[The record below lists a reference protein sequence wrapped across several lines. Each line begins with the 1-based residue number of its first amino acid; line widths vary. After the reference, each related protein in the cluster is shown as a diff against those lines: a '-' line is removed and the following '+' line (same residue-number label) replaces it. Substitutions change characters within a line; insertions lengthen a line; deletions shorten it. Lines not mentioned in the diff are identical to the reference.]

1 MIVFTVIG
9 VIVTAVVFAAIL
21 GYLYFMFLHPL
32 FQAFSLTN
40 WYLACLK
47 ADGGVNTASLPYWR
61 LVAHYYSVGGWPGER
76 TWNSIGEWYGIGR
89 WRIFPDEDD
98 QAP

>member
-9 VIVTAVVFAAIL
+9 VIVTAGVFAAIL

-47 ADGGVNTASLPYWR
+47 ADGGVDMASLPYWR
-61 LVAHYYSVGGWPGER
+61 LVAHYYSVGGWPGD
-76 TWNSIGEWYGIGR
+76 SIGEWYGIGR
-89 WRIFPDEDD
+89 WRIFHDEDD

>member
-1 MIVFTVIG
+1 MIFFTVIG
-9 VIVTAVVFAAIL
+9 AIVTAGVFAAIL

-40 WYLACLK
+40 WYLTCLK
-47 ADGGVNTASLPYWR
+47 ADGGVNMTSLPYWR
-61 LVAHYYSVGGWPGER
+61 LVAHYYTVGGWVGVR

>member
-1 MIVFTVIG
+1 MIFFTVIG
-9 VIVTAVVFAAIL
+9 AIVTAGVFAAIL

-40 WYLACLK
+40 WYLTCLK
-47 ADGGVNTASLPYWR
+47 ADGGVNMASLPYWR
-61 LVAHYYSVGGWPGER
+61 LVAHYYTVGGWPGER

-89 WRIFPDEDD
+89 WRIFPDDEDK
-98 QAP
+98 AP